1 MTRLEHHANIV
12 PWQLLSQLTA
22 ALLKAAPAVDA
33 GNPLMSEFDDPLGP
47 RTKLIAAKRVSN
59 ALGVEPGHWACYSY
73 RPDTIRS
80 RWVRRSMPMASPC
93 APAITAP
100 SRFCVGWAWKA
111 TVRPSFA
118 FYNTFEEIDVFLNA
132 VRRIAEG
139 GINAG

>member
-73 RPDTIRS
+73 RPAPIRLRS
-80 RWVRRSMPMASPC
+80 VRRSMPMASPC
-93 APAITAP
+93 APAISAR
-100 SRFCVGWAWKA
+100 SQLRVGWTWKA
-111 TVRPSFA
+111 NVRRFA
-118 FYNTFEEIDVFLNA
+118 FYNTFDEIDVFLNA
-132 VRRIAEG
+132 VHRIAEG
-139 GINAG
+139 GIGAG